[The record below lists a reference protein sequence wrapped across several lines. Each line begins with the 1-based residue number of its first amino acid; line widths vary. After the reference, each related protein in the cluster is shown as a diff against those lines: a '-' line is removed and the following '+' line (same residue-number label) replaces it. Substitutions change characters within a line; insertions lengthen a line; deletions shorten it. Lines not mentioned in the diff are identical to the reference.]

1 MCIWSC
7 LIGCCTLE
15 GWIQECVGHANR
27 SLRFKLLLASSM
39 ETQSS
44 KVLLLSLAGPPA
56 WFKCS
61 LGVVIIVPLFAN
73 RRSSF
78 TLSDHIAVLLVALLL
93 PPFNH
98 RVPINTALLIESGL
112 FSDWDSETG
121 MGVTCLLQFIKRQLI
136 VWILFIHSLGT
147 WFYKTLETV

>member
-1 MCIWSC
+1 MCRWSC
-7 LIGCCTLE
+7 LIGHWNLE
-15 GWIQECVGHANR
+15 GWIQEYVGHANR

-39 ETQSS
+39 KTQFS
-44 KVLLLSLAGPPA
+44 KVLLSLAGPPA

-61 LGVVIIVPLFAN
+61 QGVVIKVPLFAN

-78 TLSDHIAVLLVALLL
+78 TLSDHTAVLLVAVLLL
-93 PPFNH
+93 SFNH

-121 MGVTCLLQFIKRQLI
+121 MGVTCLLQFLKRQLT
-136 VWILFIHSLGT
+136 VYILFIHSLGT
-147 WFYKTLETV
+147 WFYNTLETV